1 MSRAFAAVGVAY
13 ATAVAVAVA
22 AAVGAAV
29 GLGWEHP
36 IALAAA
42 ADVAAT
48 AVIFAF
54 SRFHDNSSFY
64 DAYWSVA
71 PIVIALYWVLTPEA
85 AGADVGRQVLVT
97 TLIAL
102 WGVRLTYNWARG
114 WTGLGHEDWRY
125 VNLRDTTGRAYWA
138 VSFLGLHMMPTVM
151 VFAGCLAAYPALV
164 TGGAPAGVLD
174 AAALAVTAGAIWI
187 EAAADQ
193 QLRRF
198 VTSGPEPGAILDR
211 GLWKLSRHPNYFGEM
226 SFWWGLYLFGL
237 AADPS
242 WWWTFVGPLAI
253 TLMFRFISLPMIEKR
268 MVERRPGF
276 ADHAERT
283 SLVIPWFAG

>member
-1 MSRAFAAVGVAY
+1 M
-13 ATAVAVAVA
+13 
-22 AAVGAAV
+22 
-29 GLGWEHP
+29 
-36 IALAAA
+36 
-42 ADVAAT
+42 
-48 AVIFAF
+48 
-54 SRFHDNSSFY
+54 
-64 DAYWSVA
+64 
-71 PIVIALYWVLTPEA
+71 
-85 AGADVGRQVLVT
+85 
-97 TLIAL
+97 
-102 WGVRLTYNWARG
+102 
-114 WTGLGHEDWRY
+114 
-125 VNLRDTTGRAYWA
+125 
-138 VSFLGLHMMPTVM
+138 SFLGLHLMPTLM
-151 VFAGCLAAYPALV
+151 VFAGCLSLYPALV

-174 AAALAVTAGAIWI
+174 EAALTVTAGAIWL

-198 VTSGPEPGAILDR
+198 VTSGPEPGVILDQ
-211 GLWKLSRHPNYFGEM
+211 GLWKVSRHPNYFGEM

-276 ADHAERT
+276 ADHAQRT